1 MAIYTTGRNTFIHV
15 NTVISNSMPFVH
27 VQYSYAF
34 KTFPAFG
41 HGYSKCMIRLEN
53 ALDEIKE
60 SEGE

>member
-1 MAIYTTGRNTFIHV
+1 MAIYTPGRNTLIHV
-15 NTVISNSMPFVH
+15 NTVILMPFVH

-41 HGYSKCMIRLEN
+41 HGYAKCMIRLEN